1 MIGYC
6 GIDCDQCEAF
16 IATKNN
22 DDALRVKVAEK
33 WAKLENAPI
42 LPEHINCTGC
52 RSNGMK
58 TYYCDQ
64 LCKIRKCAFKISI
77 DSCSECSDYHCSLL
91 NPIFEMNPQAKKTLD
106 ALNVKK

>member
-33 WAKLENAPI
+33 WARLENAPI

-52 RSNGMK
+52 LSNGVK

-64 LCKIRKCAFKISI
+64 LCEIRKCASKKSIS
-77 DSCSECSDYHCSLL
+77 SCSECSDYPCSLL
-91 NPIFEMNPQAKKTLD
+91 NHIFEMNPQAKKTLD
-106 ALNVKK
+106 ALNVRK